1 MARFRAGRSDC
12 GELAAKAHISDP
24 ARKSENVAKACGTID
39 DITCGTIDD
48 IKGKSS
54 QSVTR
59 MLETES
65 RDRVRS
71 LPSLG
76 ASLCVMR
83 DSWIGFKCRAG
94 DGLRW
99 AVCQRQR
106 HCARRTVDRPS
117 PTRSKTSG
125 SSPATTGSPIA
136 YSNPMTVVDHCCFA
150 WIRLVDQPWTIC
162 PSTGA
167 IGHIGPDQRTW
178 YKGGEHTRC
187 ETPLGSL
194 PWSDFAA
201 HRRQLGIFG

>member
-24 ARKSENVAKACGTID
+24 ARESENAAKACGTIDDITCGTIDDITCGTID

-106 HCARRTVDRPS
+106 H
-117 PTRSKTSG
+117 
-125 SSPATTGSPIA
+125 
-136 YSNPMTVVDHCCFA
+136 
-150 WIRLVDQPWTIC
+150 
-162 PSTGA
+162 
-167 IGHIGPDQRTW
+167 
-178 YKGGEHTRC
+178 
-187 ETPLGSL
+187 
-194 PWSDFAA
+194 
-201 HRRQLGIFG
+201 

>member
-12 GELAAKAHISDP
+12 GKLAAKAHISDP
-24 ARKSENVAKACGTID
+24 ARESENAAKACGTIDDITCGTID

-117 PTRSKTSG
+117 LTRSKTSG

-136 YSNPMTVVDHCCFA
+136 YSNPMTRSSITA
-150 WIRLVDQPWTIC
+150 ALPGTAS
-162 PSTGA
+162 STSRG
-167 IGHIGPDQRTW
+167 Q
-178 YKGGEHTRC
+178 
-187 ETPLGSL
+187 
-194 PWSDFAA
+194 
-201 HRRQLGIFG
+201 

>member
-24 ARKSENVAKACGTID
+24 ARESENAAKACGTID

-117 PTRSKTSG
+117 LTRSKTSG

-136 YSNPMTVVDHCCFA
+136 YSNPMTRSSITA
-150 WIRLVDQPWTIC
+150 ALPGTAS
-162 PSTGA
+162 STSR
-167 IGHIGPDQRTW
+167 GHHVHRPAQLGTSVLINGTW
-178 YKGGEHTRC
+178 Y
-187 ETPLGSL
+187 
-194 PWSDFAA
+194 
-201 HRRQLGIFG
+201 

>member
-136 YSNPMTVVDHCCFA
+136 YSNPMTRSSITA
-150 WIRLVDQPWTIC
+150 ALPGTASSTSRGQSC
-162 PSTGA
+162 PSAYA
-167 IGHIGPDQRTW
+167 IGHIGPDQRD
-178 YKGGEHTRC
+178 
-187 ETPLGSL
+187 LV
-194 PWSDFAA
+194 
-201 HRRQLGIFG
+201 

>member
-24 ARKSENVAKACGTID
+24 ARESENADKACGTIDDITCGTID

-83 DSWIGFKCRAG
+83 DSWIGLSAVQVTGYAG
-94 DGLRW
+94 R
-99 AVCQRQR
+99 
-106 HCARRTVDRPS
+106 CARGSAIVRAE
-117 PTRSKTSG
+117 RS
-125 SSPATTGSPIA
+125 IA
-136 YSNPMTVVDHCCFA
+136 RA
-150 WIRLVDQPWTIC
+150 QPGRKHLAVH
-162 PSTGA
+162 P
-167 IGHIGPDQRTW
+167 
-178 YKGGEHTRC
+178 
-187 ETPLGSL
+187 
-194 PWSDFAA
+194 
-201 HRRQLGIFG
+201 RQLALQSRIPIL

>member
-24 ARKSENVAKACGTID
+24 ARKSENAAKACGTID

-65 RDRVRS
+65 RGRLRS
-71 LPSLG
+71 SPLG
-76 ASLCVMR
+76 ASLRVIC

-99 AVCQRQR
+99 AV
-106 HCARRTVDRPS
+106 
-117 PTRSKTSG
+117 
-125 SSPATTGSPIA
+125 
-136 YSNPMTVVDHCCFA
+136 
-150 WIRLVDQPWTIC
+150 
-162 PSTGA
+162 
-167 IGHIGPDQRTW
+167 
-178 YKGGEHTRC
+178 
-187 ETPLGSL
+187 
-194 PWSDFAA
+194 
-201 HRRQLGIFG
+201 